1 MSVIIIGVFFRQK
14 EEDWMKIQ
22 VGDVLRI
29 DNDDQIPVSHKL
41 QTLFYPQLLV
51 HVEAISFSISF

>member
-1 MSVIIIGVFFRQK
+1 
-14 EEDWMKIQ
+14 MKLQ

-41 QTLFYPQLLV
+41 QNLILIEWGNGIFLKV
-51 HVEAISFSISF
+51 IIDSVELSQMSSISPSLLAC

>member
-1 MSVIIIGVFFRQK
+1 
-14 EEDWMKIQ
+14 MKLQ

-41 QTLFYPQLLV
+41 QNL
-51 HVEAISFSISF
+51 ISFEWGNVIFPKVIIDSVELSQISPISPSLLAC